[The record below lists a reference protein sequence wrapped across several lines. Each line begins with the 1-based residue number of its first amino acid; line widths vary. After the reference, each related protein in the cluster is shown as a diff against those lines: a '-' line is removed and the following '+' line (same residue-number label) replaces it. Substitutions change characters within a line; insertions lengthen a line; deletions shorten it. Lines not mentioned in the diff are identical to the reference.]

1 MQLPEEFKLEP
12 KTIKNQGSVSSCV
25 AHSLSSYLELSDSNN
40 IVYST
45 GWIYGYRPV
54 GYYQGEGMYMRE
66 AIKTLQQQ
74 GSVENKDFDYNIE
87 MKEAKYRVEE
97 NLSLLETLAAEH
109 KVESYARLYSDQE
122 IKSWIFTKHCP
133 VPMSIATDNIKL
145 DSNNIIQIPTAKPYC
160 GHAMLIIGWN
170 EFGFIV
176 QNSWGEDWRR
186 SWYSNS
192 TL

>member
-1 MQLPEEFKLEP
+1 MSRSYGCLEPKRDFRDYRVCKSVANMQLPEEFKLEP

-74 GSVENKDFDYNIE
+74 NIE
-87 MKEAKYRVEE
+87 
-97 NLSLLETLAAEH
+97 
-109 KVESYARLYSDQE
+109 
-122 IKSWIFTKHCP
+122 
-133 VPMSIATDNIKL
+133 
-145 DSNNIIQIPTAKPYC
+145 
-160 GHAMLIIGWN
+160 
-170 EFGFIV
+170 
-176 QNSWGEDWRR
+176 
-186 SWYSNS
+186 
-192 TL
+192 